1 MENKQ
6 DSKPEAEEKA
16 PAKKAPKKAEK
27 QAAPPPPMTAAQKI
41 DALEN
46 SFMVQNQQI
55 EILAEEID
63 NLRKNIVN
71 LNKKLNASIQA
82 AEEGGLS
89 NTSVSKIIMN
99 EGIKEL
105 EERVQFLVQQGV
117 LVRNDAAEVTDDN
130 FVVGR
135 EIDTEGNVTN
145 PRVQFSV
152 NSVDP
157 ELKNQLYGKKAGA
170 VVAYSADEDSMEIT
184 EIYDIKKPKIKK
196 NFEQQ
201 APQS

>member
-6 DSKPEAEEKA
+6 DSKEEVKA
-16 PAKKAPKKAEK
+16 MPKKASKKAEQK
-27 QAAPPPPMTAAQKI
+27 QPVPPPPMTAAQKLE
-41 DALEN
+41 ALEN

-63 NLRKNIVN
+63 SLRKILVN
-71 LNKKLNASIQA
+71 VNKRLSASIQA
-82 AEEGGLS
+82 AEEGGL
-89 NTSVSKIIMN
+89 NNASVSKIIMN
-99 EGIKEL
+99 EGIREL
-105 EERVQFLVQQGV
+105 EERVSFLVQQGV
-117 LVRNDAAEVTDDN
+117 LVRNDVAEVSDKN

-152 NSVDP
+152 QSVDP
-157 ELKNQLYGKKAGA
+157 ELRTQLQGKKNGS
-170 VVAYSADEDSMEIT
+170 VVAYSETEDSMEIT
-184 EIYDIKKPKIKK
+184 EIYDIVTPKVKK

-201 APQS
+201 PAQQ